1 MVCSSAVASSPP
13 VAVELPVFATAA
25 LAPSAELNEA
35 SYCTSMLYFVLF
47 AANRRPRTRLE
58 VTATSRTLITLTEFA
73 CSTAL
78 IASARLALT
87 AFVTLPPTSFSS
99 TPFTSTEPA
108 TVASDAP
115 DPLWGARVVVA
126 AVVLV
131 AAVVSREGASVGAA
145 AVVAPNTPT

>member
-58 VTATSRTLITLTEFA
+58 LTATLITLTEFA